1 MLLSYFIKEVSMK
14 AYGQITITYVS
25 DGKPGEPSLNI
36 SIANENQ
43 NIPCTSDGK
52 TIDNF
57 LIEIPFAGYV
67 GFDKSPCSVSVG
79 VLPSGI
85 IKRKCNR

>member
-52 TIDNF
+52 D
-57 LIEIPFAGYV
+57 Y
-67 GFDKSPCSVSVG
+67 
-79 VLPSGI
+79 
-85 IKRKCNR
+85 R